1 MGNILEY
8 ALRLNDSG
16 FTGPLGRARTEQARF
31 VAEGQRIGQT
41 GARFSAIT
49 PMIMGTVAA
58 LGAATAAAVGFAVKT
73 AASTEQTLVQFKTL
87 TGSMD
92 QAKATLA
99 ELQDLGASTPFEL
112 PQLADAAKKLLAARV
127 PTTAL
132 RSELTALGNISAATG
147 ADLGNLATVYGQ
159 MAGKGKIYAEDMQ
172 QFVEA
177 GAGEIKQVLA
187 ESLKVSTSALN
198 DLMSDGKVGFSDMQR
213 AVQQLAG
220 TQGKWASSMDEQ
232 SRTSIGLLSTLKDNV
247 MGIFREM
254 GQPLNDGP
262 VKAWLNSAVNATKSA
277 GTMIAASIQQGR
289 VGELLYHSLVLGTK
303 MGVDAVVGQMRKLPD
318 YLSSSFETISQLFM
332 AAISGNFDVVKS
344 TIKGFM
350 DGSFE
355 TDKSAQMK
363 FFAELRKGQQATT
376 AETVKTATAA
386 KDWAKALDS
395 VAAAED
401 KASAGKAGRGG
412 AAATSEGR
420 GRIRSLRDG
429 STVAASSDRNTTF
442 GPVSQFA
449 RLNQR
454 VLSGP
459 NEGQFA
465 NAAFGGSGVGPQGK
479 GRLMGGG
486 LDALRTM
493 NPGDKMGT
501 FKRPL
506 ATAPN
511 LTPPAA
517 AKATAE
523 RQKDVTA
530 RVQGQSSGGGGG
542 GLLEEIKRLVSQI
555 EAHTAKL
562 EVVR

>member
-1 MGNILEY
+1 V
-8 ALRLNDSG
+8 
-16 FTGPLGRARTEQARF
+16 
-31 VAEGQRIGQT
+31 VAGVKAIM
-41 GARFSAIT
+41 ASAAVV
-49 PMIMGTVAA
+49 G
-58 LGAATAAAVGFAVKT
+58 VGFAVKT
-73 AASTEQTLVQFKTL
+73 AAATEQTLVQFKTL
-87 TGSMD
+87 TGSMG
-92 QAKATLA
+92 QAKTTLS
-99 ELQDLGASTPFEL
+99 ELIDLGASTPFEL
-112 PQLADAAKKLLAARV
+112 TDFTGATKALLAARV
-127 PTTAL
+127 PVGAL
-132 RSELTALGNISAATG
+132 KDELVALGNISAATG
-147 ADLGNLATVYGQ
+147 ADLGSLATVYGQ
-159 MAGKGKIYAEDMQ
+159 MAGAGKMYAQDMQ
-172 QFVEA
+172 QFVNA

-187 ESLKVSTSALN
+187 ESLGVSTSALN
-198 DLMSDGKVGFSDMQR
+198 DLMSDGKVGFSSMQK
-213 AVQQLAG
+213 AIQTLAG
-220 TQGKWASSMDEQ
+220 TGGKWANAMVEQ
-232 SRTSIGLLSTLKDNV
+232 SKTTEGLMSTLKDNV
-247 MGIFREM
+247 IGIARAF
-254 GQPLNDGP
+254 GTPLNDGP
-262 VKAWLNSAVNATKSA
+262 IKTWLNTAIDGTKDFAARAAAIGGIVS
-277 GTMIAASIQQGR
+277 ASIQQGR
-289 VGELLYHSLVLGTK
+289 VGELLHHSLVLGTK
-303 MGVDAVVGQMRKLPD
+303 LGVDGVVSLVRQLPTH
-318 YLSSSFETISQLFM
+318 LASSFEKLSTLIM
-332 AAISGNFDVVKS
+332 AALTGNMDVIKS
-344 TIKGFM
+344 TLKGVM
-350 DGSFE
+350 DGTFT
-355 TDKSAQMK
+355 TDKSPQMK

-401 KASAGKAGRGG
+401 KASAGKAGGG
-412 AAATSEGR
+412 AAAAAAASGGR